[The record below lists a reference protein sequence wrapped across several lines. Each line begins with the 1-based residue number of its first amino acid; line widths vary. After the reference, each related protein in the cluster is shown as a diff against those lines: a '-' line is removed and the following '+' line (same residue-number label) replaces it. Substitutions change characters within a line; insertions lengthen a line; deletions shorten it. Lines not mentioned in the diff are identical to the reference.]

1 MMLLA
6 DGSHRI
12 AECERR
18 QQVAPAVL
26 RRLAAVAALLA
37 LLPVMAVT
45 SIVVWLCLGRPLMF
59 RQTRCGLGAKSFTLS
74 KFRTMHDWRDAQNK
88 LLPDAD
94 RQTTATR
101 ILRLLRLDELPQ
113 LLAIAKGDMA
123 FVGPRPLLPSTIA
136 EFGELGRARCKV
148 LPGLSGW
155 AQVNGNTCL
164 TDREKLAL
172 DLWYIENRSFMLDCR
187 ILAMT
192 ALVILK
198 GEQTN
203 DRNLARAR
211 AAMHNVKAAD
221 VAEERP

>member
-1 MMLLA
+1 MMLRA
-6 DGSHRI
+6 DGSGGI
-12 AECERR
+12 AEGKAR
-18 QQVAPAVL
+18 QHMTPAVL
-26 RRLAAVAALLA
+26 RRLAAVAALVA
-37 LLPVMAVT
+37 LLPVLAVT
-45 SIVVWLCLGRPLMF
+45 SIVVWVCLGRPLIF
-59 RQTRCGLGAKSFTLS
+59 RQTRSGLGAKPFTLC
-74 KFRTMHDWRDAQNK
+74 KFRTMHDWRDAENK

-94 RQTTATR
+94 RQTPATR

-113 LLAIAKGDMA
+113 LLAIANGDMA

-136 EFGELGRARCKV
+136 EFGDLGRARCAV

-164 TDREKLAL
+164 TDKEKLAL
-172 DLWYIENRSFMLDCR
+172 DLWYIENRSPMLDCR

-192 ALVILK
+192 ALVMLK

-211 AAMHNVKAAD
+211 IAMHNFKAAGA
-221 VAEERP
+221 AEDRP

>member
-6 DGSHRI
+6 DGSGGI
-12 AECERR
+12 AEGEAW
-18 QQVAPAVL
+18 QQIALAML
-26 RRLAAVAALLA
+26 RRLAAIAALVA
-37 LLPVMAVT
+37 LLPVLAVT
-45 SIVVWLCLGRPLMF
+45 SIVVWICLGRPLMF
-59 RQTRCGLGAKSFTLS
+59 RQIRCGLGAKPFTLC
-74 KFRTMHDWRDAQNK
+74 KFRTMHDGRDAQNK

-94 RQTTATR
+94 RQTAVTR
-101 ILRLLRLDELPQ
+101 ILRLWRLDELPQ

-136 EFGELGRARCKV
+136 EFGELGRARCTV

-164 TDREKLAL
+164 TDKEKLAL
-172 DLWYIENRSFMLDCR
+172 DLWYIENRSVMLDCR

-192 ALVILK
+192 ALVMLK
-198 GEQTN
+198 GERTN

-211 AAMHNVKAAD
+211 TAMHNFKAAGA
-221 VAEERP
+221 AEDRP

>member
-6 DGSHRI
+6 DGSGGI
-12 AECERR
+12 AEGEAR
-18 QQVAPAVL
+18 QQVAPAML
-26 RRLAAVAALLA
+26 RRLAAVAALVA
-37 LLPVMAVT
+37 LLPVLAVT

-59 RQTRCGLGAKSFTLS
+59 RQTRCGLGAKPFTLC

-94 RQTTATR
+94 RLTAATR

-123 FVGPRPLLPSTIA
+123 FVGPRPLLASTIA
-136 EFGELGRARCKV
+136 EFGELGRVRCKV

-164 TDREKLAL
+164 TDKEKLAL
-172 DLWYIENRSFMLDCR
+172 DLWYIENRSFALDCR

-192 ALVILK
+192 ILVILK
-198 GEQTN
+198 GEHTN
-203 DRNLARAR
+203 DGNLARAR
-211 AAMHNVKAAD
+211 SAMHHFKAAG
-221 VAEERP
+221 ASEERP